1 MKRAV
6 LIAVVSLIA
15 ASTLVFGQDTL
26 PGGLGDELRDPKKLK
41 AVIDS
46 RDPKY
51 VVVDIRNEH
60 EYERGHIPTAICI
73 PYGRTSTIT
82 NPPEKDKYIIVYC
95 NTGMR
100 SGAAARQMLADG
112 YKYVLDCGGI
122 YGGFFSGE
130 GGWPYELE
138 KSEEQPAKSVSPP
151 VSEEGC

>member
-1 MKRAV
+1 MKRV
-6 LIAVVSLIA
+6 LLLAVVSLIA
-15 ASTLVFGQDTL
+15 TSTLTFGQDTL
-26 PGGLGDELRDPKKLK
+26 PGGLGDEIRDPKKLN
-41 AVIDS
+41 AVIHS

-51 VVVDIRNEH
+51 VVVDIRNEY

-73 PYGRTSTIT
+73 PYGRTSSIR

-100 SGAAARQMLADG
+100 SGVAAEQMLADG
-112 YKYVLDCGGI
+112 YKYVLDWGGI
-122 YGGFFSGE
+122 EGDFFSGE

-138 KSEEQPAKSVSPP
+138 KSEKQPVKPGTPP